1 MILPAS
7 DCRLFTRRQLK
18 AWHDV
23 DWKGIA
29 SVGAVGLIGHRL
41 WFDPYRLE
49 AWVRDHST
57 RRPAVAEPEPWG
69 VPTINVHP
77 RKKKQASVAALA

>member
-23 DWKGIA
+23 DHCGIA

-41 WFDPYRLE
+41 WFDPQRLE
-49 AWVRDHST
+49 AWVRNHST
-57 RRPAVAEPEPWG
+57 RRPSVAEPEPLG
-69 VPTINVHP
+69 VPRIKVHP